1 MQTLVEF
8 IRAHSI
14 RGACVCGEC
23 CDSQT
28 NTPKPIPSAE
38 HTADLVFFPVT
49 LNQDT
54 PPSPEAFIKLIQAN
68 RHGINLDL
76 DLFDGR
82 LHDYFSVGAWRGDQ
96 ALALRLMGMGA
107 LLNIWS
113 LITPLTEFAELA
125 HNKEAAINLASNG
138 FLFIQTRRP
147 LSANPERESETLII

>member
-1 MQTLVEF
+1 MDRLVEF

-14 RGACVCGEC
+14 RGACTCGEC

-28 NTPKPIPSAE
+28 NAPTPIFAAG

-54 PPSPEAFIKLIQAN
+54 PPSREAFVKLIRAN
-68 RHGINLDL
+68 QNGISLAL

-82 LHDYFSVGAWRGDQ
+82 LHDYFSVGAWLGDQ
-96 ALALRLMGMGA
+96 ALGLRLMGMGA
-107 LLNIWS
+107 LLNIWT

-125 HNKEAAINLASNG
+125 NNKEAAINLASNG
-138 FLFIQTRRP
+138 FLFIQIRRP
-147 LSANPERESETLII
+147 PSTNSERETQTFVI